1 MTALTTLIWIWR
13 GLLLAVVV
21 LALVRKWV
29 SRREDDTLHLSDFE
43 TKLVRQQTSVATTLN
58 QVDRW
63 GKFLT
68 LTVLLFGVALVAGFV
83 YMG

>member
-1 MTALTTLIWIWR
+1 MAIRSTLIWIWR

-29 SRREDDTLHLSDFE
+29 SRREHDTLHLSDFE
-43 TKLVRQQTSVATTLN
+43 AKLVRQQTSFATTLN

-68 LTVLLFGVALVAGFV
+68 LAVLLYGVALVAGLV
-83 YMG
+83 YMD

>member
-1 MTALTTLIWIWR
+1 MTTLSMLIWVWR
-13 GLLLAVVV
+13 GLLLTVVV
-21 LALVRKWV
+21 LAVVRKWV

-43 TKLVRQQTSVATTLN
+43 GNLVRQQTSIATTLN

-68 LTVLLFGVALVAGFV
+68 LTVLLYGLALAAGI
-83 YMG
+83 MSMD

>member
-1 MTALTTLIWIWR
+1 MTTLSMLVWIWR
-13 GLLLAVVV
+13 GLLLSVVV
-21 LALVRKWV
+21 LAVVRKWV
-29 SRREDDTLHLSDFE
+29 SRREDDTLHLGDFE
-43 TKLVRQQTSVATTLN
+43 AKLVRQQTSVATTLN

-68 LTVLLFGVALVAGFV
+68 VTVLLYGVALVAGIV

>member
-1 MTALTTLIWIWR
+1 MTTLTVLVWIWR
-13 GLLLAVVV
+13 GLLLSVIILAV
-21 LALVRKWV
+21 VRKWV
-29 SRREDDTLHLSDFE
+29 SRREDDTLHLGDFE
-43 TKLVRQQTSVATTLN
+43 AKLVRQQTSVATTLN

-68 LTVLLFGVALVAGFV
+68 LTALLYGVALVAGLV